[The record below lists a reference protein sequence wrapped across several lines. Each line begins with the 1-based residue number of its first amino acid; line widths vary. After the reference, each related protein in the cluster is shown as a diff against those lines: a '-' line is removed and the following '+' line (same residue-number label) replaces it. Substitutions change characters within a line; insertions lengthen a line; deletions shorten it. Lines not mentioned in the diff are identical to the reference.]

1 MGDFPTELLRQQLG
15 EGLVAL
21 GLDTAVGEA
30 ARDGLLDYL
39 AQLQRW
45 NRSHNLTAI
54 RDPHAMVAQQDRKSV
69 V

>member
-30 ARDGLLDYL
+30 ARDG
-39 AQLQRW
+39 
-45 NRSHNLTAI
+45 
-54 RDPHAMVAQQDRKSV
+54 RKRENKK
-69 V
+69 